1 MLIKLTKKLL
11 MPLASYLESVW
22 SNLTFYLQTTLKSQ
36 TLWSFLAFQ
45 IVHKFLAKSNTR
57 HKWSILYLLRCHLHQ
72 SFLMLSFLS
81 PQLLPFKVW
90 VGRVPQTFLWGFTKK
105 FPPNYTP
112 TPFCWILLFHTLR
125 STRSL
130 VLETKAYFHRRP
142 AYNPET
148 FPHCPRWKRCCRLES
163 FGAVHF
169 SLIHHVTVSQLRF
182 RCLSFLCWQFCMFI
196 FCWPF
201 FDVSKLLA
209 HDVTRH
215 SAANYI

>member
-1 MLIKLTKKLL
+1 MSKVLGQPNLQNCSQKNLSSLKVAWESCLGSDEYQVTATLLTN
-11 MPLASYLESVW
+11 PREWTLATLSYRTAAEP
-22 SNLTFYLQTTLKSQ
+22 KSK
-36 TLWSFLAFQ
+36 FQ
-45 IVHKFLAKSNTR
+45 YS
-57 HKWSILYLLRCHLHQ
+57 LRKQ
-72 SFLMLSFLS
+72 GVAS
-81 PQLLPFKVW
+81 
-90 VGRVPQTFLWGFTKK
+90 G
-105 FPPNYTP
+105 
-112 TPFCWILLFHTLR
+112 
-125 STRSL
+125 
-130 VLETKAYFHRRP
+130 VLETKAYRHRRP

-182 RCLSFLCWQFCMFI
+182 HCLSFLCWQFCMFI